1 MAENTMIN
9 LGRRR
14 FLTAAT
20 VGVSGL
26 ALTGCDA
33 FDGFL
38 ANDHAVRNT
47 LEKANNLTYRVQRM
61 LLGENSLAQEFT
73 EADIRQP
80 MRPNGVTNP
89 KDADYQALA
98 GDRFADYRL
107 EIAGLVNKPLSLSL
121 ADLRSMPQRTQ
132 ITRHDCVEGWSC
144 IAKWTGTPVAKVL
157 DVAGVK
163 ESARYL
169 LIECYDTIEQSLSGS
184 IKYYESID
192 LADARHPQTI
202 LAWGMNGAD
211 LPVSNGAPVR
221 MRVERQLGYKQAKYI
236 RKITLVD
243 DFGAFGG
250 GKGGYWEDNGYDWHG
265 GI

>member
-1 MAENTMIN
+1 MAENQAIN
-9 LGRRR
+9 FGRRR

-33 FDGFL
+33 FDGLL

-47 LEKANNLTYRVQRM
+47 LEKANSLTYRVHRM

-80 MRPNGVTNP
+80 MRPNGVTDP
-89 KDADYQALA
+89 KDEDYLALVS
-98 GDRFADYRL
+98 GKFADYRL
-107 EIAGLVNKPLSLSL
+107 EIAGLVEKPMSLSL
-121 ADLRSMPQRTQ
+121 ADLQSMAQRTQ

-144 IAKWTGTPVAKVL
+144 IAKWTGTPVSAVL
-157 DVAGVK
+157 DVAQVK
-163 ESARYL
+163 DSARYL
-169 LIECYDTIEQSLSGS
+169 LIDCYDTIDQSLSGS

-211 LPVSNGAPVR
+211 LPVANGAPVR

-243 DFGAFGG
+243 DFGSFGG